1 MPTQDPSPSEG
12 HQMLDKSKE
21 ASPVKQ
27 DGGSLGTSEQ
37 ALLSDLSM
45 ETERTISRSEPDLS
59 SITTANMDK
68 ATESSTIMIDVQDST
83 VVQSKYLSLF

>member
-27 DGGSLGTSEQ
+27 DGSSLETSEQ
-37 ALLSDLSM
+37 ALLGDLSM

-59 SITTANMDK
+59 SITANMDK
-68 ATESSTIMIDVQDST
+68 TTESTTIMIDVQDST